1 MDQSGSKKRF
11 MKVHSENEIGH
22 SFRDN
27 IQRRHAFQ
35 VVTDTLFDAF
45 VSERYGLMQMTKQA
59 AIVKYRVRPSRMN
72 EFLSLLRAHIG
83 RTKVTE
89 PGCVQFDLLMP
100 HGQADTVH
108 LYEVYADEAA
118 FQFSQLVANPCR
130 LQGLSQS
137 RFCWSDR

>member
-11 MKVHSENEIGH
+11 MKVHRENEIGH

-27 IQRRHAFQ
+27 IQRRHALQ
-35 VVTDTLFDAF
+35 IVTDTLFDAF
-45 VSERYGLMQMTKQA
+45 VSERHGLMQMTKQA

-100 HGQADTVH
+100 HRQADTVH
-108 LYEVYADEAA
+108 LYEVYAGPMPSI
-118 FQFSQLVANPCR
+118 FTTRRKP
-130 LQGLSQS
+130 LQTTRLSQS